1 MSEYSNYV
9 MGEVELETE
18 KAYLAPIEKFTEEAI
33 WIPKAV
39 VEPKTRR
46 IQKWF
51 IEKKDTEIKDH
62 TRPRNQSSMEEF
74 IENQDWY
81 EKE

>member
-1 MSEYSNYV
+1 

-18 KAYLAPIEKFTEEAI
+18 KAYLAPIERFTEEVI

-39 VEPKTRR
+39 VDQNTRR
-46 IQKWF
+46 IKKWF

-62 TRPRNQSSMEEF
+62 ARSRNQSSMKEF
-74 IENQDWY
+74 IEHQDWY
-81 EKE
+81 EEE